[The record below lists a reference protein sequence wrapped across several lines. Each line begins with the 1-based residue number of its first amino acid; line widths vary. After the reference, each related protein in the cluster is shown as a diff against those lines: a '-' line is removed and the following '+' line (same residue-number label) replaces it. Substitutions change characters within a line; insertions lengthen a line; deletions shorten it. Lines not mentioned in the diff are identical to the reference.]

1 MYNLKTAV
9 IGAGF
14 MGPVHT
20 EALRRLGVTVA
31 GILGV
36 DEAESQRAAQKLG
49 LPKAY
54 RSFDEVLADSV
65 DVVHITTPNKLHFE
79 MAKAAL
85 NAGKHVLCEK
95 PLAMNSQESSELVRL
110 AQMSGLAAGV
120 NYNIRFYPLN
130 WEVRQRI
137 KEGAVGEIYSIV
149 GSYVQDWLL
158 YPTDYNWRVLAEE
171 GGALRAVADIGT
183 HWLDLV
189 QTITGLKVVAVCAD
203 LKIVHPVRRRPKGEV
218 ETFSGKVQKIDATE
232 AVDIVTEDCGT
243 IMFKLN
249 NGGVGNLWVSQTTA
263 GRKNCLRYEIA
274 GSKCAFYWNS
284 ESPNELWIGSREQAN
299 QVLMRDPGLL
309 SQTARAFADYP
320 GGHNEGFPDTFKQC
334 FKAFYGYIAEGCK
347 GEPKFPTFAEGHH
360 EIVLCEAILKS
371 HRQQGWVEISQ

>member
-1 MYNLKTAV
+1 MQHIKTAV

-20 EALRRLGVTVA
+20 EALKRLGVQVI

-36 DEAESQRAAQKLG
+36 DDAESQKARAALG
-49 LPKAY
+49 LQKAY
-54 RSFDEVLADSV
+54 KNIEEVLADDV
-65 DVVHITTPNKLHFE
+65 DVVHITTPNKLHYP

-95 PLAMNSQESSELVRL
+95 PLAMNSDESAELVQL
-110 AQMSGLAAGV
+110 AQSTGLVAGV

-130 WEVRQRI
+130 LQARQ
-137 KEGAVGEIYSIV
+137 KVKTGAVGDIYSVV

-189 QTITGLKVVAVCAD
+189 QTITGLKVTAVNAD
-203 LKIVHPVRRRPKGEV
+203 LRTIHPVRKRPTGEV
-218 ETFSGKVQKIDATE
+218 ETFSGKVQHIDATE
-232 AVDIVTEDCGT
+232 DVNIDTEDCGT
-243 IMFKLN
+243 IMLKFD
-249 NGGVGNLWVSQTTA
+249 NGAIGHLWVSQATA

-274 GSKCAFYWNS
+274 GAQSALYWDS
-284 ESPNELWIGSREQAN
+284 EDPNQLWLGYRDKAN
-299 QVLMRDPGLL
+299 ERLMKDPGLL
-309 SQTARAFADYP
+309 DETVRPYANYP

-334 FKAFYGYIAEGCK
+334 FRAFYSYIANGDK
-347 GEPKFPTFAEGHH
+347 SAKAQFPTFEQGHH
-360 EIVLCEAILKS
+360 EIVLCEAILQS
-371 HRQQGWVEISQ
+371 HQQQTWVKI